1 MFLSE
6 REYIFNNNHIM
17 TSSFSELVD
26 IRVAKIISVEDF
38 PEARKP
44 SYKLRIDFGN
54 DIGVK
59 KSCAQLVSNYSKED
73 LKGRLV
79 LCAVNVPPK
88 KIGSELSE
96 VLVLGVP
103 DKKGECVL
111 IKPDTEEEVPLGGKL
126 Y

>member
-1 MFLSE
+1 
-6 REYIFNNNHIM
+6 M
-17 TSSFSELVD
+17 TGFSELID
-26 IRVAKIISVEDF
+26 IMVAKIIPVEDF

-59 KSCAQLVSNYSKED
+59 KSCAQLVSNFSKED

-88 KIGSELSE
+88 KIGPEISE

-111 IKPDTEEEVPLGGKL
+111 VKPDKEEVPLGGKL

>member
-1 MFLSE
+1 
-6 REYIFNNNHIM
+6 M
-17 TSSFSELVD
+17 TGFSELVD

-88 KIGSELSE
+88 NIGSETSE
-96 VLVLGVP
+96 VLILGVP

-111 IKPDTEEEVPLGGKL
+111 VKPDTEEEVPLGGKL

>member
-1 MFLSE
+1 
-6 REYIFNNNHIM
+6 M
-17 TSSFSELVD
+17 TGFSELVD

-88 KIGSELSE
+88 KIGSEISE
-96 VLVLGVP
+96 VLILGVP

-111 IKPDTEEEVPLGGKL
+111 VKPDIEEEVPLGGKL

>member
-1 MFLSE
+1 
-6 REYIFNNNHIM
+6 M
-17 TSSFSELVD
+17 TSFSELID
-26 IRVAKIISVEDF
+26 IRVAKIICVEDF

-79 LCAVNVPPK
+79 LCAVNVPSK
-88 KIGSELSE
+88 KIGSETSE

-111 IKPDTEEEVPLGGKL
+111 VKPDTDEEVPLGGKL